1 MCAPNDTY
9 FTATT
14 LARRAFSSSIFSTHE
29 LNVQCKDIENIS
41 QFQIFEEHFL
51 DEALTLAYGVDAR
64 MGDFAD
70 ISEADTLTQQPYF
83 LGILLTHCLV

>member
-1 MCAPNDTY
+1 MNLFFTKTAY
-9 FTATT
+9 FAKIYI
-14 LARRAFSSSIFSTHE
+14 FFHISKFST
-29 LNVQCKDIENIS
+29 N
-41 QFQIFEEHFL
+41 FFL